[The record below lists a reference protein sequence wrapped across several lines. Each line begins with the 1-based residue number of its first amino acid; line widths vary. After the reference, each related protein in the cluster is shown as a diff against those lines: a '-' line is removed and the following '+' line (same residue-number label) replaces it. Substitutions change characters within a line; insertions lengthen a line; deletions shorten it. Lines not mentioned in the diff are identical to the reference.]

1 MRPINILP
9 ESMPHHISSGLSLL
23 VKERTQNH
31 SPTAPD
37 MMGMIG
43 MRTTFAGAGRSAT
56 LAEIQELGPSRV
68 G

>member
-1 MRPINILP
+1 
-9 ESMPHHISSGLSLL
+9 
-23 VKERTQNH
+23 
-31 SPTAPD
+31 

-43 MRTTFAGAGRSAT
+43 MRTTFAGAGWSAT